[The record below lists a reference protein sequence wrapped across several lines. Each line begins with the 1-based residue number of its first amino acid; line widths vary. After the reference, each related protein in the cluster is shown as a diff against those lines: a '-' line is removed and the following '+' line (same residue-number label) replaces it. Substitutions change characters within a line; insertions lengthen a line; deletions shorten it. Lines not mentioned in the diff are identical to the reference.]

1 MDTQFYIKDNIIRER
16 HRIVIVKDGL
26 QIINPTEE
34 MVLEDGWIS
43 YSPPAPPEPQ
53 PTITDQLRDMVLEQY
68 NGRTDITDEEAL
80 KRPLLVYSWDTYMG
94 KSLAAGQVVSHD
106 GKLWRVRQDVA
117 AVLDNQPPSLATAA
131 LYEVIEVEPAGTQD
145 DPIQYTPP
153 MEIFNGK
160 YYTQGGVLYKCTR
173 DSGQALTHDLAA
185 LVGLYVEVVPVGTG
199 GGGDE

>member
-1 MDTQFYIKDNIIRER
+1 MNTQLYIKDGTIRDR
-16 HRIVIVKDGL
+16 SRIVIIKGNI

-34 MVLEDGWIS
+34 MVLADGWIS

-53 PTITDQLRDMVLEQY
+53 PTVTDQLHEMLLEQY
-68 NGRTDITDEEAL
+68 NERTDISDEEAL
-80 KRPLLVYSWDTYMG
+80 KRPLLVYSWDTYVG
-94 KSLAAGQVVSHD
+94 KALAAGQVVSHD
-106 GKLWRVRQDVA
+106 GKLWRVRQAVA

-185 LVGLYVEVVPVGTG
+185 LVGLYVEIAS
-199 GGGDE
+199 

>member
-1 MDTQFYIKDNIIRER
+1 MNTQLYIKDGTIRDRSRII
-16 HRIVIVKDGL
+16 IIKDNF

-34 MVLEDGWIS
+34 LVIADGWQP
-43 YSPPAPPEPQ
+43 YTPPEPGEPQ

-185 LVGLYVEVVPVGTG
+185 LVGLYVEIAS
-199 GGGDE
+199 

>member
-1 MDTQFYIKDNIIRER
+1 MNTQLYIKDGTIRDR
-16 HRIVIVKDGL
+16 SRIVIIKDDI

-34 MVLEDGWIS
+34 LVIADGWQP
-43 YSPPAPPEPQ
+43 YTPPEPGEPQ

-94 KSLAAGQVVSHD
+94 KSLAASQVVSHD

-173 DSGQALTHDLAA
+173 DSGQALSHDLSA
-185 LVGLYVEVVPVGTG
+185 LVGLYVEVIG
-199 GGGDE
+199 

>member
-34 MVLEDGWIS
+34 MVLADGWIS
-43 YSPPAPPEPQ
+43 YSPPVPPEPQ

-145 DPIQYTPP
+145 DPIPYTPP

-173 DSGQALTHDLAA
+173 DSGQALTHNLSDLIGVYVE
-185 LVGLYVEVVPVGTG
+185 LVG
-199 GGGDE
+199 

>member
-1 MDTQFYIKDNIIRER
+1 MNTQLYIKDGTIRDR
-16 HRIVIVKDGL
+16 SRIVIIKGNI

-34 MVLEDGWIS
+34 MVLADGWIS

-80 KRPLLVYSWDTYMG
+80 KRPLLVYSWDTYVG
-94 KSLAAGQVVSHD
+94 RALARGQVVSHD
-106 GKLWRVRQDVA
+106 GKLWRVRQAVA
-117 AVLDNQPPSLATAA
+117 AVLENQPPSLDTAA

-145 DPIQYTPP
+145 DPIPYTPP

-173 DSGQALTHDLAA
+173 DSGQALTHNLSD
-185 LVGLYVEVVPVGTG
+185 LVGLYVESADTG
-199 GGGDE
+199 GGA

>member
-1 MDTQFYIKDNIIRER
+1 MDTQLYIKDGTIRDRSRII
-16 HRIVIVKDGL
+16 IIKDNF

-34 MVLEDGWIS
+34 LVIADGWQP
-43 YSPPAPPEPQ
+43 YTPPEPGEPQ

-80 KRPLLVYSWDTYMG
+80 KRPLLVYSWETYMG

-185 LVGLYVEVVPVGTG
+185 LVGLYVELTDTG
-199 GGGDE
+199 GGA

>member
-1 MDTQFYIKDNIIRER
+1 MDTQLYIKDGTIRDR
-16 HRIVIVKDGL
+16 SRIVIIKDNF
-26 QIINPTEE
+26 QIINPTDE
-34 MVLEDGWIS
+34 MVLADGWQP
-43 YSPPAPPEPQ
+43 YTPPEPGEPQ

-173 DSGQALTHDLAA
+173 DSGQALSHNLSDLI
-185 LVGLYVEVVPVGTG
+185 GLYVELVG
-199 GGGDE
+199 

>member
-1 MDTQFYIKDNIIRER
+1 MDTHLYIKDGTIRDR
-16 HRIVIVKDGL
+16 SRIVIIKDNF

-34 MVLEDGWIS
+34 MVLSDGWQP
-43 YSPPAPPEPQ
+43 YTPPQPGEPQ

-80 KRPLLVYSWDTYMG
+80 KRPLLVYSWNTYVG

-173 DSGQALTHDLAA
+173 DSGQALTHNLSD
-185 LVGLYVEVVPVGTG
+185 LVGLYVESADTG
-199 GGGDE
+199 GGA

>member
-1 MDTQFYIKDNIIRER
+1 MKLTPLADRVVLKQKEAEEKTKSGIILASSAQE
-16 HRIVIVKDGL
+16 K
-26 QIINPTEE
+26 
-34 MVLEDGWIS
+34 
-43 YSPPAPPEPQ
+43 PE
-53 PTITDQLRDMVLEQY
+53 
-68 NGRTDITDEEAL
+68 
-80 KRPLLVYSWDTYMG
+80 
-94 KSLAAGQVVSHD
+94 
-106 GKLWRVRQDVA
+106 
-117 AVLDNQPPSLATAA
+117 

-185 LVGLYVEVVPVGTG
+185 LVGLYVDVVPVGTG

>member
-1 MDTQFYIKDNIIRER
+1 MDTQFYIKDNVIRER

-34 MVLEDGWIS
+34 MVLADGWIS

-80 KRPLLVYSWDTYMG
+80 KRPLLVYSWDTYVG

-117 AVLDNQPPSLATAA
+117 TVLENQPPSLATAA

>member
-1 MDTQFYIKDNIIRER
+1 MDIQLYIKDGIIRDR
-16 HRIVIVKDGL
+16 SRIVIIKVNI

-34 MVLEDGWIS
+34 MVLADGWIS

-80 KRPLLVYSWDTYMG
+80 KRPLLVYSWDTYVG
-94 KSLAAGQVVSHD
+94 RALARGQVVSHG
-106 GKLWRVRQDVA
+106 GKLWRVRQAVA
-117 AVLDNQPPSLATAA
+117 AVLENQPPSLDTAA

-145 DPIQYTPP
+145 DPIPYTPP

-173 DSGQALTHDLAA
+173 DSGQALTHNLSD
-185 LVGLYVEVVPVGTG
+185 LVGLYVESADTG
-199 GGGDE
+199 GGA

>member
-1 MDTQFYIKDNIIRER
+1 MDTQLYIKDGTIRDRSRII
-16 HRIVIVKDGL
+16 IIKDNF

-34 MVLEDGWIS
+34 MVLADGWIS

-80 KRPLLVYSWDTYMG
+80 KRPLLVYSWDTYVG
-94 KSLAAGQVVSHD
+94 KSLAKGQVVSHD
-106 GKLWRVRQDVA
+106 DKLWRVRQSVA
-117 AVLDNQPPSLATAA
+117 AVLENQPPSLDTAA

-145 DPIQYTPP
+145 DPIPYTPP

-173 DSGQALTHDLAA
+173 DSGQALTHNLSD
-185 LVGLYVEVVPVGTG
+185 LVGLYVESADTG
-199 GGGDE
+199 GGA

>member
-34 MVLEDGWIS
+34 MVLADGWIS

-80 KRPLLVYSWDTYMG
+80 KRPLLVYSWDTYVG
-94 KSLAAGQVVSHD
+94 RALARGQVVSHD
-106 GKLWRVRQDVA
+106 GKLWRVRQAVA
-117 AVLDNQPPSLATAA
+117 AVLENQPPSLATAA

-145 DPIQYTPP
+145 DPIPYTPP

>member
-1 MDTQFYIKDNIIRER
+1 MNTQLYIKDGTIRDR
-16 HRIVIVKDGL
+16 SRIVIIKGNI

-34 MVLEDGWIS
+34 MVLADGWIS
-43 YSPPAPPEPQ
+43 YYPPAPPEPQ
-53 PTITDQLRDMVLEQY
+53 PTVNDQLHEMLLEQY
-68 NGRTDITDEEAL
+68 NERTDISDEEAL

>member
-1 MDTQFYIKDNIIRER
+1 MNTQLYIKDGTIRDR
-16 HRIVIVKDGL
+16 SQIVIIKDDI

-34 MVLEDGWIS
+34 LVIADGWQP
-43 YSPPAPPEPQ
+43 YTPPEPGEPEQ
-53 PTITDQLRDMVLEQY
+53 NNTDQGGDMGLEQCK
-68 NGRTDITDEEAL
+68 GRTDMADEEAL

-145 DPIQYTPP
+145 DPIAYTPP

>member
-1 MDTQFYIKDNIIRER
+1 MDIQLYIKDGIIRDR
-16 HRIVIVKDGL
+16 SRIVIIKGNI

-34 MVLEDGWIS
+34 MVLADGWIS

-80 KRPLLVYSWDTYMG
+80 KRPLLVYSWDTYVG
-94 KSLAAGQVVSHD
+94 KSLTKGQVVSYD
-106 GKLWRVRQDVA
+106 DKLWRVRQAVA
-117 AVLDNQPPSLATAA
+117 TVLENQPPSLATAA

-145 DPIQYTPP
+145 DPIPYTPP

-173 DSGQALTHDLAA
+173 DSGQALTHNLSD
-185 LVGLYVEVVPVGTG
+185 LVGLYVESADTG
-199 GGGDE
+199 GGA

>member
-1 MDTQFYIKDNIIRER
+1 MNTQLYIKDGTIRDR
-16 HRIVIVKDGL
+16 SRIVIIKDDI

-34 MVLEDGWIS
+34 LVIADGWQP
-43 YSPPAPPEPQ
+43 YTPPEPGEPQ

-173 DSGQALTHDLAA
+173 DSGQALTHNLSD
-185 LVGLYVEVVPVGTG
+185 LVGLYVESADTG
-199 GGGDE
+199 GGA

>member
-1 MDTQFYIKDNIIRER
+1 MDTQLYIKDGTIRDR
-16 HRIVIVKDGL
+16 SRIVIIKDNF

-34 MVLEDGWIS
+34 LVIADGWQP
-43 YSPPAPPEPQ
+43 YTPPEPGEPQ
-53 PTITDQLRDMVLEQY
+53 PTIADQLMDMVLEQY

-173 DSGQALTHDLAA
+173 DSGQALTHNLSD
-185 LVGLYVEVVPVGTG
+185 LVGLYVESADTG
-199 GGGDE
+199 GGA

>member
-1 MDTQFYIKDNIIRER
+1 MDTQLYIKDGTIRDR
-16 HRIVIVKDGL
+16 SRIVIIKGNI

-34 MVLEDGWIS
+34 LVIADGWQP
-43 YSPPAPPEPQ
+43 YTPPEPGEPQ

-68 NGRTDITDEEAL
+68 NGRTDITDAEAL
-80 KRPLLVYSWDTYMG
+80 KRPLLAYSWDTYMG
-94 KSLAAGQVVSHD
+94 KSLAANQVVSHD

-117 AVLDNQPPSLATAA
+117 TVLENQPPSLATAA

-185 LVGLYVEVVPVGTG
+185 LVGLYVEIAS
-199 GGGDE
+199 

>member
-34 MVLEDGWIS
+34 MVLADGWQP
-43 YSPPAPPEPQ
+43 YTPPEPGEPQ

-68 NGRTDITDEEAL
+68 NERTDISDEDAL
-80 KRPLLVYSWDTYMG
+80 KRPLLVYSWDTYVS
-94 KSLAAGQVVSHD
+94 KSLTKGQVVSYD
-106 GKLWRVRQDVA
+106 DKLWRVRQDVA
-117 AVLDNQPPSLATAA
+117 TVLENQPPSLDTAA

-145 DPIQYTPP
+145 DPILYTPP

-173 DSGQALTHDLAA
+173 DSGQALSHNLSDLIGVYVE
-185 LVGLYVEVVPVGTG
+185 LVG
-199 GGGDE
+199 

>member
-1 MDTQFYIKDNIIRER
+1 MDIQFYIKDGTIRDR
-16 HRIVIVKDGL
+16 SRIVIIKDDI

-34 MVLEDGWIS
+34 MVLADGWIS

-68 NGRTDITDEEAL
+68 NGRTDISDEEAL
-80 KRPLLVYSWDTYMG
+80 KRPLLVYSWDTYVG
-94 KSLAAGQVVSHD
+94 KPLTKGQVVSYD
-106 GKLWRVRQDVA
+106 DKLWRVRQAVA
-117 AVLDNQPPSLATAA
+117 AVLENQPPSLDTAA

-145 DPIQYTPP
+145 DPIPYTPP

-173 DSGQALTHDLAA
+173 DSGQALTHNLSDLI
-185 LVGLYVEVVPVGTG
+185 GLYVESADTG
-199 GGGDE
+199 GGA

>member
-1 MDTQFYIKDNIIRER
+1 MDTQLYIKDGTIRDR
-16 HRIVIVKDGL
+16 SRIVIIKDDI

-34 MVLEDGWIS
+34 MVLADGWIS
-43 YSPPAPPEPQ
+43 YSPPAPLEPQ

-80 KRPLLVYSWDTYMG
+80 KRPLLVYSWDTYVG
-94 KSLAAGQVVSHD
+94 KSLTKGQVVSYD
-106 GKLWRVRQDVA
+106 DKLWRVRQAVA
-117 AVLDNQPPSLATAA
+117 TVLENQPPSLATAA

-145 DPIQYTPP
+145 DPIPYTPP

-173 DSGQALTHDLAA
+173 DSGQALSHNLSDLI
-185 LVGLYVEVVPVGTG
+185 GLYVESADTG
-199 GGGDE
+199 GGA

>member
-1 MDTQFYIKDNIIRER
+1 MDTQLYIKDGTIRDR
-16 HRIVIVKDGL
+16 SRIVIIKDDI

-34 MVLEDGWIS
+34 LVIADGWQP
-43 YSPPAPPEPQ
+43 YTPPEPGEPQ

-117 AVLDNQPPSLATAA
+117 AVLENQPPSLATAA

-173 DSGQALTHDLAA
+173 DSGQALTHNLSD
-185 LVGLYVEVVPVGTG
+185 LVGLYVESADTG
-199 GGGDE
+199 GGA